1 MIEGY
6 RDPNMKVQ
14 KPHNTEG
21 ILLKRRNWP
30 MKGWHKRYFILAD
43 GILSYGKS
51 KSDVNPLFLMI
62 NIKTISVGSCTL
74 GRRPRGKLRACALG
88 KVQFGCGYTHPGA
101 PIPGVKWMRVHVP
114 RVGCTPIGCICQL

>member
-1 MIEGY
+1 VIEGY
-6 RDPNMKVQ
+6 RDSNLKVQ

-51 KSDVNPLFLMI
+51 KSDV
-62 NIKTISVGSCTL
+62 
-74 GRRPRGKLRACALG
+74 RRLS
-88 KVQFGCGYTHPGA
+88 
-101 PIPGVKWMRVHVP
+101 
-114 RVGCTPIGCICQL
+114 